1 MINYSK
7 PITAKDRQRLKKE
20 KWSFIIELLLL
31 KNKPTI
37 HYKSK
42 FTKK

>member
-7 PITAKDRQRLKKE
+7 PTTAKDRQKLKKE

-31 KNKPTI
+31 KNKPSI
-37 HYKSK
+37 YYKSK
-42 FTKK
+42 YTKK